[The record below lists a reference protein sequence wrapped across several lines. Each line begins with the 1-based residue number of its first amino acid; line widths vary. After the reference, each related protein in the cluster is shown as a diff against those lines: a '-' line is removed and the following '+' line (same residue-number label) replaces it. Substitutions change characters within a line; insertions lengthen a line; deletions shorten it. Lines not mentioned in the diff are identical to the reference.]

1 MESYAGLSLIPTLV
15 VVLLAV
21 FTHRPIFSL
30 LAGVVVG
37 LLLIEPTSVVTGVAD
52 LSLEIMM
59 DETIGW
65 VIMVCGLMG
74 SLIML
79 LIQTGAATAFAGSM
93 AARANSRNK
102 SLLVTW
108 LLGMIIFIDDYLN
121 AIAIGSSMKKVTDK
135 FKVSRSMLSYVVDST
150 AAPV

>member
-79 LIQTGAATAFAGSM
+79 LIQTGAATAFARSM
-93 AARANSRNK
+93 AVGDVVAGN
-102 SLLVTW
+102 
-108 LLGMIIFIDDYLN
+108 DY
-121 AIAIGSSMKKVTDK
+121 
-135 FKVSRSMLSYVVDST
+135 FYR
-150 AAPV
+150 